1 MSFKIIK
8 LIKDGGKDNEHILL
22 QATENV
28 NISSYAVVDCTFNKN
43 GNISNIHRHFYRF
56 PSKDIKKGEY
66 VSLRTGKEGNT
77 VGTLNKIPVH
87 RFFWGSDS
95 AFWND
100 SEVEKAEL
108 LKVETIAF
116 KLV

>member
-1 MSFKIIK
+1 MSLKIIN
-8 LIKDGGKDNEHILL
+8 LIKEGGKDNEYILL
-22 QATENV
+22 EATQNV
-28 NISSYAVVDCTFNKN
+28 NISSYAIVDRTFNKN
-43 GNISNIHRHFYRF
+43 GNLSNVHKHFYRF
-56 PSKDIKKGEY
+56 PSKEVKKGEF
-66 VSLRTGKEGNT
+66 VSLRTGKGKNTTGNIGET
-77 VGTLNKIPVH
+77 PVY

>member
-1 MSFKIIK
+1 MSLKIIN
-8 LIKDGGKDNEHILL
+8 LIKDGDKDKEYILL
-22 QATENV
+22 EATENV
-28 NISSYAVVDCTFNKN
+28 NIGSYAIVDRTFNKD
-43 GNISNIHRHFYRF
+43 GNISNVHKHFYRF
-56 PSKDIKKGEY
+56 PSKEVKKGEF
-66 VSLRTGKEGNT
+66 VSLRTGKGKNT
-77 VGTLNKIPVH
+77 ISKIGKVQVH

-100 SEVEKAEL
+100 SEAEKAEL

>member
-1 MSFKIIK
+1 MSLKILN
-8 LIKDGGKDNEHILL
+8 LIKDGGIDKEHILL
-22 QATENV
+22 QATENI
-28 NISSYAVVDCTFNKN
+28 NINSYAVVDRTFNKN

-66 VSLRTGKEGNT
+66 VSLRTGKGKNT
-77 VGTLNKIPVH
+77 VDNLDNIPVH

-95 AFWND
+95 TFWND

>member
-1 MSFKIIK
+1 MSLKIEN
-8 LIKDGGKDNEHILL
+8 LIKDGDQDKEYILL
-22 QATENV
+22 IATENI
-28 NISSYAVVDCTFNKN
+28 NISSYAIVDRTFNKD
-43 GNISNIHRHFYRF
+43 GNFSNIHKHFYRF
-56 PSKDIKKGEY
+56 PSKEVKKGEF
-66 VSLRTGKEGNT
+66 VSLRTGKGKNT
-77 VGTLNKIPVH
+77 IGKIGDIPVH
-87 RFFWGSDS
+87 RFFWGSDA